1 MDIYCFNFSKRE
13 NSTAVPSGT
22 GTKLTLNLKDATS
35 KFYPTFE
42 ISGAFPGYTYMKW
55 DDRYYFIDDII
66 QVSVNRYH
74 MKCSIDV
81 LGTWRTDIFN
91 TNTFVNR
98 SASSF
103 NSMIKDPEVGNTQQE
118 VRVAQADSYFTE
130 FDSTGCY
137 LLRVAGA
144 DSKSP
149 AGVGTFILDKAQ
161 LADALNFMVSNDV
174 WDAAW
179 DGVVKTIFNPFQY
192 ILSLKWIAIDK
203 SKMETLCPSTASI
216 RFGWSWVSPH
226 AYHVLSITHANFYV
240 SLNKPTHY
248 YSDFRKYDP
257 SFSRYRLLLPG
268 CGEFDIPSIDIDS
281 FDGMVCNVDFLTCK
295 ATYYGNHLL
304 TDNQIYKFDGI
315 LGAEVQMSQITHS
328 LMNGVG
334 SAAGGIAA
342 GLGVSNPYAAAA
354 GVVAG
359 AMGAMNAIIQGNPST
374 NGTNGAVGDLMAN
387 QAIRI
392 TELNY
397 GSTGFPNNY
406 GRMLNQ
412 NATLSTLSGFVLCP
426 EASVDCDAP
435 ENLKDK
441 INNLLRRGVYLE

>member
-1 MDIYCFNFSKRE
+1 MNIYAYDFSKKP
-13 NSTAVPSGT
+13 NSTAVPSGS
-22 GTKLTLNLKDATS
+22 GTSITVRLKDATS

-42 ISGAFPGYTYMKW
+42 LTGAFPGYSYIKW
-55 DDRYYFIDDII
+55 DSRYYYVNDIVQVTNGVYDII
-66 QVSVNRYH
+66 
-74 MKCSIDV
+74 CSIDV
-81 LGTWRTDIFN
+81 LGTWRSDILA
-91 TNTFVNR
+91 TTTFVNR
-98 SASSF
+98 SAS
-103 NSMIKDPEVGNTQQE
+103 NYNTMVKDPELGNTQEE
-118 VRVAQADSYFTE
+118 VRVSQADTYFTE

-144 DSKSP
+144 DASSP
-149 AGVGTFILDKAQ
+149 AGVGTFILDKAE
-161 LADALNFMVSNDV
+161 LADALNFMVSNNV

-192 ILSLKWIAIDK
+192 ILSLKWIAL
-203 SKMETLCPSTASI
+203 SKTTMETLCPGTDYI
-216 RFGWSWVSPH
+216 MFGWSWTSPNK
-226 AYHVLSITHANFYV
+226 YHVLTRTHYNFYA

-295 ATYYGNHLL
+295 ATYYGNHLS

-315 LGAEVQMSQITHS
+315 IGAEVQMSQVTHS

-342 GLGVSNPYAAAA
+342 GLTIANPVAA
-354 GVVAG
+354 GIGVGMG
-359 AMGAMNAIIQGNPST
+359 AMGAMNAIIQGNPSS

-387 QAIRI
+387 QAMRI
-392 TELNY
+392 TEINY
-397 GSTGFPNNY
+397 GSTGFPSNY

-412 NATLSTLSGFVLCP
+412 NATLSSLSGFVLCP
-426 EASVDCDAP
+426 EASVNCNAP
-435 ENLKDK
+435 EELKDK
-441 INNLLRRGVYLE
+441 INSLLRTGIYIE